1 MTRED
6 RLMENQM
13 RFRSANERL
22 DERAKEYASEGGRVP
37 FLCECGDDACLGRVD
52 LSRTEY
58 QQVRSHPQRYVILPG
73 HPTIE
78 SEMVVADNGRFQ
90 VAEKRT

>member
-1 MTRED
+1 
-6 RLMENQM
+6 MENQM
-13 RFRSANERL
+13 LFRSANERL
-22 DERAKEYASEGGRVP
+22 DERAQEYATDGGRVP
-37 FLCECGDDACLGRVD
+37 FLCECANDACLGRVE

-58 QQVRSHPQRYVILPG
+58 LQVRSHPERYVILPG

-78 SEMVVADNGRFQ
+78 GEMVMEDNGRFQ